1 MIYVGRTDDF
11 SIPGYEPKI
20 YKKKKK
26 ERENIDSRNK
36 YTGDQNIGVFT
47 MDLKLTKISMLK
59 KIEHKGKNF
68 NRKVEALTVNKKG
81 IISKKIIKF

>member
-1 MIYVGRTDDF
+1 
-11 SIPGYEPKI
+11 
-20 YKKKKK
+20 
-26 ERENIDSRNK
+26 
-36 YTGDQNIGVFT
+36 